1 MEIEESKMKVGDLV
15 TLKDHCKNSGRLAVV
30 TETSP
35 DSWRL
40 NCVKIIY
47 PDTCELINEFEEN
60 LEVIY
65 EGG

>member
-1 MEIEESKMKVGDLV
+1 MKVGDLV

-40 NCVKIIY
+40 NCVKIVY

-65 EGG
+65 ENR

>member
-40 NCVKIIY
+40 NCVKIVY

-65 EGG
+65 ENR

>member
-1 MEIEESKMKVGDLV
+1 MKVGDLV
-15 TLKDHCKNSGRLAVV
+15 TPKDYCKNSGRLAVV
-30 TETSP
+30 IETAA

-40 NCVKIIY
+40 NCVKIVY

-65 EGG
+65 ENR